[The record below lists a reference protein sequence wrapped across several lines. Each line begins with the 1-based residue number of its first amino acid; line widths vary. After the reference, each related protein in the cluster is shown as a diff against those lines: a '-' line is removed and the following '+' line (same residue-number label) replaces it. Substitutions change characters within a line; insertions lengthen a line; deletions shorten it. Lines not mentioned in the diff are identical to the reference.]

1 MNKCKNC
8 KNSENKYVLVIP
20 NDSANPVQIDLWNY
34 KEGAA
39 QLIGS
44 ISSKNRKEKKIVD
57 HLIFCGNCHSSIQKH
72 FIKEANELSSIEEL
86 I

>member
-1 MNKCKNC
+1 MNICKHC

-20 NDSANPVQIDLWNY
+20 NDSSNPVQIDLWNY
-34 KEGAA
+34 KNGTA

-44 ISSKNRKEKKIVD
+44 ISSNNRKEKKIVD
-57 HLIFCGNCHSSIQKH
+57 HSMFCGSCHSSIQKH
-72 FIKEANELSSIEEL
+72 FIRETDQLSIEEA